1 MPSSAQAGGREQE
14 ESKGAAVYSGGGIDG
29 SSWSSVMPSSV
40 LLLLL
45 VTLLL
50 LLPVT
55 AFFPRN
61 RNSTKESALRSVA
74 LLLVM
79 VALAVGAGDVYRV
92 GYCVGCTWLTLR
104 LALAGP
110 AGSCDSSIDND
121 DANCRLPS
129 IKQPHI
135 TRSDVD
141 DGGIAPPPFRR
152 LGIFFVRV
160 IFLRL

>member
-1 MPSSAQAGGREQE
+1 M
-14 ESKGAAVYSGGGIDG
+14 
-29 SSWSSVMPSSV
+29 

-50 LLPVT
+50 LLSVLVT
-55 AFFPRN
+55 FFPRK

-74 LLLVM
+74 LLLAM

-92 GYCVGCTWLTLR
+92 GYGVGCTWLTLR

-135 TRSDVD
+135 TRSGVD
-141 DGGIAPPPFRR
+141 DGGIAPPLFLR

-160 IFLRL
+160 IFLPL